1 MRHTILWFFLALFVT
16 GCASTQQTTQSGF
29 LPDYQR
35 LVPSETYPDTALYV
49 SDVLKSG
56 ALEKVHT
63 IYLPHFE
70 IWLQLD
76 EQRKTALSP
85 KHLAKLSVY
94 MQSQLQKKLSPYYRV
109 VLEQPQNRNA
119 DVLTIRGAFT
129 QIEFTETAMEVR
141 DFIPIRLVY
150 SAGKSA
156 YLMATEQSEV
166 VTSVSLESMFY
177 LGESTEPV
185 LMMSAHKEVESVLKQ
200 NGEENTQAVQAVLD
214 IWIDNFV
221 TAISKSK
228 MI

>member
-1 MRHTILWFFLALFVT
+1 
-16 GCASTQQTTQSGF
+16 
-29 LPDYQR
+29 
-35 LVPSETYPDTALYV
+35 
-49 SDVLKSG
+49 
-56 ALEKVHT
+56 
-63 IYLPHFE
+63 
-70 IWLQLD
+70 
-76 EQRKTALSP
+76 
-85 KHLAKLSVY
+85 
-94 MQSQLQKKLSPYYRV
+94 
-109 VLEQPQNRNA
+109 
-119 DVLTIRGAFT
+119 
-129 QIEFTETAMEVR
+129 MEVR

-200 NGEENTQAVQAVLD
+200 NGEENTQAVKAVLD